1 METHIAFVVIV
12 VTNRV
17 ICFHIPKKKM
27 HTTSNACLL
36 FQCLFFLLM
45 SSGKMTPLCPPQP
58 SLPGGTLEKKL
69 KSLSLQLVTHI
80 QRREEM
86 YSHSSTPRYPMTLN
100 EEIFQNNRARN
111 DLFGSLVHLVQ
122 PSGITDEEAKAK
134 KALVSSRAVTR
145 TQVLWSFFQQTFHGN
160 KFLFIQQS

>member
-1 METHIAFVVIV
+1 METHIAFVVII

-17 ICFHIPKKKM
+17 ICFHIPQKKM
-27 HTTSNACLL
+27 HTTSNTCLL
-36 FQCLFFLLM
+36 FQYLFFLLM
-45 SSGKMTPLCPPQP
+45 SSGKLTPLCPPQP
-58 SLPGGTLEKKL
+58 SLPGGTLERKL
-69 KSLSLQLVTHI
+69 KSLSLQLVTYI
-80 QRREEM
+80 QCREEM

-111 DLFGSLVHLVQ
+111 VLEVHLVQ

-134 KALVSSRAVTR
+134 KALGSSRAVTR
-145 TQVLWSFFQQTFHGN
+145 TQVLWSFFQQTFHGS